1 MDYYD
6 FFKTKYGS
14 ELLIDLVRL
23 ETLEKYIIGKGPHV
37 LSYYDIT
44 LILEGNGSFRLDEF
58 SFDIEPHKI
67 FFSSPMQVRKWEI
80 EKMPKGLIL
89 IFEEEFLCSF
99 FNDSEFVQRLS
110 YFNAIYHEPVLS
122 LHASD
127 FTYFKSILEN
137 IEKEIVG
144 KDKKDNHILRALLY
158 QSLCWLNRLYLKSNT
173 GSEPASGRYVYEF
186 RKMANRNFKQH
197 HSVCFYADKLHITAG
212 HLNDMVK
219 DHFGT
224 SAKYFIQSRLFL
236 EAKRLLLYSTL
247 SVSEIAWELNFQD
260 DSYFVRAFKNKMG
273 CTPHSYKN
281 SLNP

>member
-1 MDYYD
+1 MDHYD

-23 ETLEKYIIGKGPHV
+23 ETLEKYIIGGSPHV

-44 LILEGNGSFRLDEF
+44 LITEGKGTFHLDE
-58 SFDIEPHKI
+58 STFDIEPQKI

-80 EKMPKGLIL
+80 EKVPKGLIL
-89 IFEEEFLCSF
+89 IFEEEFLGTF

-110 YFNAIYHEPVLS
+110 YFNTSCHEPVLS
-122 LHASD
+122 LGDSD
-127 FTYFKSILEN
+127 FTYFKSVLEN
-137 IEKEIVG
+137 IEEEIIAQ
-144 KDKKDNHILRALLY
+144 DKKDNHILRALLY
-158 QSLCWLNRLYLKSNT
+158 QSLCWLSRQYLKSNT
-173 GSEPASGRYVYEF
+173 ESEPASGRYVYEF
-186 RKMANRNFKQH
+186 RKLVNQYFKQY
-197 HSVCFYADKLHITAG
+197 HSVGFYADKLHITAG

-224 SAKYFIQSRLFL
+224 SAKNFLQNRLFL
-236 EAKRLLLYSTL
+236 EAKRLLLYSSL
-247 SVSEIAWELNFQD
+247 SISEIAWELNFQD

-273 CTPHSYKN
+273 CTPHAYKN

>member
-1 MDYYD
+1 MDRYD

-23 ETLEKYIIGKGPHV
+23 ETLEKYIIGGSPHV

-44 LILEGNGSFRLDEF
+44 LILEGNGLFRLDELRF
-58 SFDIEPHKI
+58 NIEPQKI
-67 FFSSPMQVRKWEI
+67 FFSTPMQVRKWDI
-80 EKMPKGLIL
+80 EKVPKGLIL
-89 IFEEEFLCSF
+89 IFEEEFLSAF

-110 YFNAIYHEPVLS
+110 YFNTYHEPVLS
-122 LHASD
+122 LSTPD
-127 FTYFKSILEN
+127 FTYFTTVLEN
-137 IEKEIVG
+137 IEEEIVAQ
-144 KDKKDNHILRALLY
+144 DKKDNHILRAFLY
-158 QSLCWLNRLYLKSNT
+158 QSLCWLNRQYLKSNT
-173 GSEPASGRYVYEF
+173 ESEPASGRYVYEF
-186 RKMANRNFKQH
+186 RKMVNQYFKHH
-197 HSVCFYADKLHITAG
+197 HSVGFYADKLHMTAG

-224 SAKYFIQSRLFL
+224 SAKNFIQNRLFL

-260 DSYFVRAFKNKMG
+260 YSYFVRAFKKKIG

-281 SLNP
+281 SINP